1 MKMQVGLLADKT
13 AIDSFDVDADAVT
26 RSTIPGR
33 VRAELPKRVA
43 VRVVPACLPQQ
54 CQLSLRQGKHELHQM
69 VGRTA
74 SRACLCPKILL
85 HGYEN
90 GERLWHGPGET

>member
-1 MKMQVGLLADKT
+1 MEVGHLADKA

-33 VRAELPKRVA
+33 VRADQLKRSRVA
-43 VRVVPACLPQQ
+43 AALLSSQ
-54 CQLSLRQGKHELHQM
+54 CQLSHRRGKHELYHM
-69 VGRTA
+69 AGRTA
-74 SRACLCPKILL
+74 SRACLCPGVLL

-90 GERLWHGPGET
+90 GERWLHGPGDT